1 VKVVDNMKKR
11 IIKEDQFNISKWSG
25 GTTIETAI
33 FPEKSQ
39 YLERDFIWRLS
50 SATVEIEESSFTK
63 LPDYDR
69 VLMVLDGNVVL
80 AFGDER
86 SASLSQYQ
94 HDSFDG
100 AIKTKC
106 FGTMT
111 DYNLMFRKGCEGSL
125 EFIEAKQEA
134 SVLQQSYNEELSDS
148 SYGIYCVDGYVI
160 VSVCGETSMV
170 KKGEQMVID
179 FEDDENKSVTI
190 MGDGKCVAA
199 EVLYKKERLTAEV
212 IPEEKAT
219 FDDFKAAFKL
229 VHGSNKWMK
238 ILKEN
243 KKSEIWY
250 DEFLQE
256 KLNFLEKKYITF
268 FVWIAG
274 MIISSLVMIFAD
286 TSAMVIVMLA
296 WSVLHMLLIA
306 PLIYMKV
313 LPKPINAHIK
323 KISELTE
330 YELGVYA
337 SQRGK
342 RENIDKIM
350 RKYREPGDD
359 NYVSYKDRI
368 KNIFK

>member
-1 VKVVDNMKKR
+1 
-11 IIKEDQFNISKWSG
+11 
-25 GTTIETAI
+25 
-33 FPEKSQ
+33 
-39 YLERDFIWRLS
+39 
-50 SATVEIEESSFTK
+50 
-63 LPDYDR
+63 
-69 VLMVLDGNVVL
+69 
-80 AFGDER
+80 
-86 SASLSQYQ
+86 
-94 HDSFDG
+94 
-100 AIKTKC
+100 
-106 FGTMT
+106 
-111 DYNLMFRKGCEGSL
+111 
-125 EFIEAKQEA
+125 
-134 SVLQQSYNEELSDS
+134 
-148 SYGIYCVDGYVI
+148 
-160 VSVCGETSMV
+160 
-170 KKGEQMVID
+170 
-179 FEDDENKSVTI
+179 
-190 MGDGKCVAA
+190 
-199 EVLYKKERLTAEV
+199 VLYKKERLTAEV